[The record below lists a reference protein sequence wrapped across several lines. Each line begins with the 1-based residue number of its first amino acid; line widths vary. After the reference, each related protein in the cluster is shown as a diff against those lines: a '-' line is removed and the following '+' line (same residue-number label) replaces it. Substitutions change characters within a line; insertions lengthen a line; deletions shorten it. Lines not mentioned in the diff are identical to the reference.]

1 MSPETI
7 ESVVVAILSL
17 ITGAGGVHAW
27 NRRKA
32 ADKFLKIDD
41 MLLTVGEHEKQCQ
54 KRWEERAKVC
64 NLEIREA
71 IREGFAEGAAEIH
84 VRINKLE
91 DEQEKQRERLDRMR
105 DRIKASYGAAHI
117 VGTVEPG

>member
-1 MSPETI
+1 MTPEMI

-27 NRRKA
+27 NRRKSE
-32 ADKFLKIDD
+32 KFMKMDD

-54 KRWEERAKVC
+54 QRWAERSKVC

-71 IREGFAEGAAEIH
+71 IREGFADGAAEIH

-91 DEQEKQRERLDRMR
+91 DEQEKQRERLDKMR
-105 DRIKASYGAAHI
+105 DRIKTSYGSAHI
-117 VGTVEPG
+117 ASGVEPG